1 MVKLVGRPR
10 RERPID
16 RVNYKLDS
24 GIRCMFKD
32 FIQVKRFTEGMAV
45 EKAMLQMMS
54 VDRLINKNQELTYQS
69 IEQEIERIWI
79 ELNQDEE

>member
-1 MVKLVGRPR
+1 MARLVGRPR

-24 GIRCMFKD
+24 GIRGMFKD

-54 VDRLINKNQELTYQS
+54 IDRLINKNQELTYQS

>member
-1 MVKLVGRPR
+1 VGRPKR
-10 RERPID
+10 DRPID

-24 GIRCMFKD
+24 GIRAMFKD
-32 FIQVKRFTEGMAV
+32 FIQIKRFTEGMAV

-54 VDRLINKNQELTYQS
+54 IDRLINKNQELTYQS